1 MAIYMIRAHMRWLAL
16 PISLIA
22 VLLGACSPS
31 QNVTPTS
38 TDDLKITL
46 NTNPSPPRL
55 GDSQLLI
62 DIVNAAGQA
71 VDDVKVDIS
80 VGMSSMSMGGTQ
92 DGQADSQGKG
102 RYARLVTL
110 HSNGEYVVRLWVR
123 RNGQLLKTQEF
134 RFTVQ
139 GGS

>member
-1 MAIYMIRAHMRWLAL
+1 MYTTRTHIRWLAL
-16 PISLIA
+16 QLSLIA
-22 VLLGACSPS
+22 VILGACSAN
-31 QNVTPTS
+31 QNATPTS
-38 TDDLKITL
+38 TDDLKITV

-80 VGMSSMSMGGTQ
+80 FGMSSMAMGTTQ

-102 RYARLVTL
+102 RYVRLVTL
-110 HSNGEYVVRLWVR
+110 HSIGEYVVRLWVR
-123 RNGQLLKTQEF
+123 RNGQLLKTQDF
-134 RFTVQ
+134 RFSVQ